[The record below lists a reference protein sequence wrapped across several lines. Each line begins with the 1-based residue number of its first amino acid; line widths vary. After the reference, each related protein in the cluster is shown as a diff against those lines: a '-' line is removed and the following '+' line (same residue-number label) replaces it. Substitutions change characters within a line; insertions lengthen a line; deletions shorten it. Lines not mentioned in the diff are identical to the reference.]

1 MRTGE
6 EDLRSFPGHIR
17 CFFVFYLFGCT
28 RSQLWHAATLAESLE
43 VLVAACGT
51 QFPDQGLN
59 LGPLQWEF
67 RVSAT
72 GLPGKFPHQV
82 FLKDPKFTEIVI
94 LLLYHYEI
102 HFILTS
108 KSFCLHITPIW
119 MLKLLIQTIN
129 IPNPINACVFSTLLI
144 ATRLTHM

>member
-1 MRTGE
+1 MRTRE
-6 EDLRSFPGHIR
+6 EDPRSFPGHIR
-17 CFFVFYLFGCT
+17 YFFVCYLFGCT
-28 RSQLWHAATLAESLE
+28 SLSCGMQELQLNHQKSQLQ
-43 VLVAACGT
+43 LVG

-82 FLKDPKFTEIVI
+82 FLKDPKFTEIFL
-94 LLLYHYEI
+94 LLLYHYKI

-108 KSFCLHITPIW
+108 KSFCLHIIPIW
-119 MLKLLIQTIN
+119 MFKLLIQTII
-129 IPNPINACVFSTLLI
+129 IPNPITACVFSTLMI
-144 ATRLTHM
+144 ATRLTHV